1 MTNTSAPRQTESSA
15 RGGNGAWDGAQSRP
29 LAVVTG
35 ASSGIGYNLAR
46 LAALRGYDLV
56 IAADEGRIRE
66 AARDFSRLGANVRA
80 VVADLSNEEG
90 VDALYEAVK
99 ELKRPVDA
107 LFANAGRTL
116 GDNFVDEDWREA
128 RSVLD
133 INVGGTVYLLYKF
146 GRDMR
151 AQGHGRILI
160 TGSVE
165 GFIPGT
171 NQAVYNASKA
181 FIYSFSIALAHEL
194 KGSGVTVTCLLP
206 GATDTEIFARGRV
219 QDTLLGHG
227 PKSDPL
233 AVAITGFD
241 AMMRG
246 DESVV
251 HGLTNKIIS
260 AVSKITPPGLA
271 SELHGLATKP
281 LSH

>member
-1 MTNTSAPRQTESSA
+1 MNHLQAW
-15 RGGNGAWDGAQSRP
+15 NGAGEKP

-35 ASSGIGYNLAR
+35 ASSGIGYNLAQ
-46 LAALRGYDLV
+46 LAALNGFDLV
-56 IAADEGRIRE
+56 VAADEGRIRQ
-66 AARDFSRLGANVRA
+66 AARDFARLGANVRA
-80 VVADLSNEEG
+80 VEADLSNEQG
-90 VDALYEAVK
+90 VDALYAAAK
-99 ELKRPVDA
+99 ELKRPVGA

-116 GDNFVDEDWREA
+116 GGRFIDQDWREA
-128 RSVLD
+128 ESVLD
-133 INVGGTVYLLYKF
+133 INVVGTVYLLHKF

-151 AQGHGRILI
+151 ERGQGRILI

-165 GFIPGT
+165 GFIPGAG
-171 NQAVYNASKA
+171 QAVYNASKA

-219 QDTLLGHG
+219 QDTLLGKA

-251 HGLTNKIIS
+251 HGLSNKIIT
-260 AVSKITPPGLA
+260 AVSRVTPPGLA
-271 SELHGLATKP
+271 TALHEFAMKP